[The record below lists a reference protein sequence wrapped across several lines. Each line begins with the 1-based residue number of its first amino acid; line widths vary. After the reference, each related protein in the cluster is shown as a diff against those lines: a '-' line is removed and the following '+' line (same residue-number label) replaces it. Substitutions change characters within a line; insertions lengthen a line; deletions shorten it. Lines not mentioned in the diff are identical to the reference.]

1 MITIEELTPY
11 QKKLADLLWAMDT
24 WEEIETFVQQLHD
37 SVRSDAVTVI
47 HLMTAAT
54 LDQHMDVAE
63 SEHYLSRFRLH

>member
-1 MITIEELTPY
+1 MITIKELTPV
-11 QKKLADLLWAMDT
+11 QKKLADLLWAMNT

-54 LDQHMDVAE
+54 LDQLTDIAE
-63 SEHYLSRFRLH
+63 SEQYLSRFRLH